1 MGYFNR
7 TKHGGILI
15 GQHKK
20 WGYFNRTTQ
29 NRGHTPLSS
38 KGGIQTTDHVLE
50 GQHQGD
56 DVLHH
61 ILLHHLRDQ
70 RFLGRCYD
78 DIGHLHLV
86 GGILRRLGAA
96 HGAQFDLLRTG
107 TASDMMSLQGQ
118 RDAER

>member
-1 MGYFNR
+1 M
-7 TKHGGILI
+7 
-15 GQHKK
+15 
-20 WGYFNRTTQ
+20 
-29 NRGHTPLSS
+29 
-38 KGGIQTTDHVLE
+38 LE
-50 GQHQGD
+50 GQYQGD

-61 ILLHHLRDQ
+61 VLLHHLCDQ

-107 TASDMMSLQGQ
+107 TASDMVCLRGQ
-118 RDAER
+118 HDAER